1 MSLVTDSPV
10 NSSSSDDFAAL
21 LDAEL
26 DSGSSDS
33 SPGEEVEDDNNVE
46 SSPEDDNN
54 VESERC
60 CLICF
65 IFYMFLYVIYIYLK
79 HTCMLMYVQ
88 NTHTYNEQPLN
99 IILSLLMNRSL

>member
-21 LDAEL
+21 LDAAL

-33 SPGEEVEDDNNVE
+33 SPVEVAEDDNSVE
-46 SSPEDDNN
+46 SSPEDDNII
-54 VESERC
+54 ESERC

-65 IFYMFLYVIYIYLK
+65 IFYMFLYVLYIF
-79 HTCMLMYVQ
+79 T
-88 NTHTYNEQPLN
+88 
-99 IILSLLMNRSL
+99 